1 MSVSVDFFLSCAI
14 VTTAFLGGLYIFL
27 NDLTVV
33 VFFFSTAAFLHIC
46 DHFNLT
52 MVPGVF

>member
-33 VFFFSTAAFLHIC
+33 VSFSTAAFLHIC